1 MAGRRGTEKR
11 YEDAI
16 VDHLK
21 AGKST
26 PKYLTEWM
34 VTKYKKGDRGLRDLH
49 RRQDSPTNRVTALR
63 VAIRLMAEEVEA
75 GDDSLEEDLDKQ
87 KKDLASRATLK
98 QLRAASDL
106 NEDASDDDSSIKHPQ
121 LQPESTRC
129 VAAPSALRQEQR
141 LQDQHEEEKGDCLL
155 IEGTHII
162 ISEVI
167 VRAI

>member
-1 MAGRRGTEKR
+1 MDAIILDAVRGHTSSDIFDIEVEYRSLLIWLNHSGGVSMGKGKAGRRGTEKR

-63 VAIRLMAEEVEA
+63 VAIRLMAEEVE
-75 GDDSLEEDLDKQ
+75 GEYDSDDARLDKQ
-87 KKDLASRATLK
+87 KDDLARSRAMRNQLK
-98 QLRAASDL
+98 AVGDRL
-106 NEDASDDDSSIKHPQ
+106 NEETSVPRYKP
-121 LQPESTRC
+121 
-129 VAAPSALRQEQR
+129 
-141 LQDQHEEEKGDCLL
+141 
-155 IEGTHII
+155 
-162 ISEVI
+162 
-167 VRAI
+167 